1 MGDTGSLPLGGV
13 IGLIA
18 VLIGQQ
24 ILLLVI
30 GFVFVMEAVSVMLQ
44 VASYKLTKKR
54 IFLCAPIH
62 HHFEKKGWTETQI
75 VIRFWIIAGLCA
87 ILGLASL
94 KLH

>member
-24 ILLLVI
+24 LLLLVV
-30 GFVFVMEAVSVMLQ
+30 GFVFVMEAGSVMLQ
-44 VASYKLTKKR
+44 VASYKLTGKR

-62 HHFEKKGWTETQI
+62 HHFERLGWTENQI
-75 VIRFWIIAGLCA
+75 VTRFWIIAGICA
-87 ILGLASL
+87 LLGLATM